1 MLLDLFF
8 GGGEW
13 GGRDGG
19 EKVTGTCGRTARN
32 KRLWPPNENPQVS
45 LPTCPFWAVAGPQHE
60 VEAVSRI
67 KSGNSVRNKPVWSS
81 KCIDLCSCEFMESVL
96 NGVQSCPTK

>member
-1 MLLDLFF
+1 ME
-8 GGGEW
+8 GGSGEEEM
-13 GGRDGG
+13 G
-19 EKVTGTCGRTARN
+19 EKKLLERGRTARN